1 MSRDKVNSIVDN
13 SRGKLG
19 WTTSSGLLQVRMV
32 IGMKHRESP
41 SDNTSGGGNSVN
53 KITSIKLREDSM
65 LLSARERS
73 HDGHG

>member
-1 MSRDKVNSIVDN
+1 MSRDKVNSIVYN

-32 IGMKHRESP
+32 IGMKHRDSS
-41 SDNTSGGGNSVN
+41 SDNTSGGGNRVN
-53 KITSIKLREDSM
+53 KITSIKLREDSI

-73 HDGHG
+73 YDGHG